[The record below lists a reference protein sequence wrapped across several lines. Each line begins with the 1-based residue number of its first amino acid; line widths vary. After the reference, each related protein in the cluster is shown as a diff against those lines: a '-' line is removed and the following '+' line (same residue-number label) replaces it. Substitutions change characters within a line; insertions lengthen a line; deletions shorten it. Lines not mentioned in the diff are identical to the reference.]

1 MQHRRR
7 NGRGQMGNSFQI
19 LRGKKSRWLMK
30 PSVLAPKPVSI
41 STARK
46 SSGQLSLSPLKAE
59 SRIYILVLPEP
70 SNLSQSLSLRNN
82 RHREFRRKRLEKK
95 SSFALCRASGRR
107 FCFVLLQPEMGFSK
121 KKQLETESK
130 RWVIAGMPICGS
142 LKPINTRPRDRDRDG
157 GGEVMEAEEPCST
170 TPTTKESRISDRLA
184 CPPAPRKRRP
194 PSKCHLNGVREFFTP
209 PDLETVFKLRTERAN

>member
-1 MQHRRR
+1 
-7 NGRGQMGNSFQI
+7 MGNSFQI

-30 PSVLAPKPVSI
+30 SSVLAPKPVSI
-41 STARK
+41 SAARK
-46 SSGQLSLSPLKAE
+46 
-59 SRIYILVLPEP
+59 
-70 SNLSQSLSLRNN
+70 
-82 RHREFRRKRLEKK
+82 
-95 SSFALCRASGRR
+95 R
-107 FCFVLLQPEMGFSK
+107 FCFALLQPEMGFSK

-157 GGEVMEAEEPCST
+157 GGEVMEAEEEPCST